1 MRSNLSS
8 RTGIMATA
16 LALATSVTA
25 AGSAS
30 AADGDVVATLL
41 GSWGGSGRIHYTDGS
56 SQSISCSGHYTGGGS
71 ELRMAIQCK
80 SDSTPIHIRSHLKV
94 SGGRATGE
102 WEERTYNA
110 SGNASGK
117 AGSGS
122 MSLGLS
128 GGGFSGSMSVS
139 FSKSHQNISI
149 STQGIGMSK
158 ASMSLNRR

>member
-1 MRSNLSS
+1 MRSKVSVRGGL
-8 RTGIMATA
+8 IAIACAAT
-16 LALATSVTA
+16 LGA

-41 GSWGGSGRIHYTDGS
+41 GSWGGSGRLHFSDGS
-56 SQSISCSGHYTGGGS
+56 SQSISCSGHYTGGGD

-80 SDSTPIHIRSHLKV
+80 SETTPIHIRSRLKI
-94 SGGRATGE
+94 SGGRASGE

-110 SGNASGK
+110 NGNASGR
-117 AGSGS
+117 AGNGS
-122 MSLGLS
+122 VSLGLS

-139 FSKSHQNISI
+139 YSKSHQNITI

-158 ASMSLNRR
+158 ASISLNRR